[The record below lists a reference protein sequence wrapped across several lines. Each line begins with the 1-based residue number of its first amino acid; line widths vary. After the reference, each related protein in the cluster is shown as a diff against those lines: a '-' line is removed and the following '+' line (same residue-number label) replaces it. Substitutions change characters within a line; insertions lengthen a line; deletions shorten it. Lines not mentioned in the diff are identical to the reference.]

1 MPCWLCWAP
10 SEVRIVCSGRPLQ
23 QLAGGREARGQHR
36 QLRLPSLRTRGLHRL
51 HGNPRAT
58 TGHRPRRYDCDA
70 SSIRTARKRFPQ
82 KSVAADKNF
91 FLSEFG
97 GPSCGGKLAADC
109 HEGPSDAPHGCKD
122 SCAWFDTPQ
131 EESLGLVLAE
141 KVLATLNSGGQSTGY
156 WTFQDPLGTQSRP
169 ALAAPPAPGSGS
181 DTVGVARTR

>member
-1 MPCWLCWAP
+1 M
-10 SEVRIVCSGRPLQ
+10 
-23 QLAGGREARGQHR
+23 
-36 QLRLPSLRTRGLHRL
+36 T
-51 HGNPRAT
+51 
-58 TGHRPRRYDCDA
+58 
-70 SSIRTARKRFPQ
+70 
-82 KSVAADKNF
+82 ADKDF

-109 HEGPSDAPHGCKD
+109 HEGPSDAPPGCKD

-131 EESLGLVLAE
+131 EKSLGLVLAE

-181 DTVGVARTR
+181 DTVGVARTRRWVSVLGPLPVEYHGR